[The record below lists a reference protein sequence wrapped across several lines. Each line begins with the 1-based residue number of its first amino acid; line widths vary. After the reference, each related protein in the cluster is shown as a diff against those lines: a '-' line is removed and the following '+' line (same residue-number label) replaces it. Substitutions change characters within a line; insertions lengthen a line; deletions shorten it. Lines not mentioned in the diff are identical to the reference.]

1 MSELKPLIFP
11 ADASLPRH
19 QPPAFPFATAA
30 QAQLSP
36 NNLVENRMQ
45 QLEQMLQEAQGRAE
59 IVEKEAYDKAYLAG
73 EKAGMALGRKR
84 GEQILEALQTSL
96 KGAESD
102 ITALRTSF
110 ADAAIDVAR
119 HIAEQIIGR
128 ALEQNDDSLF
138 AIARQT
144 AAQLPD
150 TSNLHIAVAASDYIT
165 FKRMLDDDASTMA
178 LSSDASVLPGTCRI
192 ISANQDIL
200 IDPVAAVS
208 NYLSHLQPLLFE
220 PVTPPADPD
229 PGQDE

>member
-11 ADASLPRH
+11 ADAGLPRH
-19 QPPAFPFATAA
+19 QPSVFPFAAA
-30 QAQLSP
+30 TQAQQNP

-102 ITALRTSF
+102 IAAIRVSF
-110 ADAAIDVAR
+110 ADAAMDVAR

-128 ALEQNDDSLF
+128 SLAQSDDTLF
-138 AIARQT
+138 EIARKA

-150 TSNLHIAVAASDYIT
+150 TSNLHIAVSASDYT
-165 FKRMLDDDASTMA
+165 SFKRMLDDDISTMA
-178 LSSDASVLPGTCRI
+178 LSSDASVIPGTCRI

-200 IDPVAAVS
+200 IDPVAAVAG
-208 NYLSHLQPLLFE
+208 YLSQLQPLLLE
-220 PVTPPADPD
+220 SATSPAG
-229 PGQDE
+229 PGQDD